1 MQPRDRESGP
11 VGAKVLAPGWSTFA
25 NGQMSWG
32 DVAFD
37 ADLVANVLGDL
48 AGAPAL
54 YAGDVELGKSA
65 SGHQVMIAAE
75 KPHRLDRRTQH
86 RFRLGNA
93 ERLGRSGPAKYS
105 TWAVVEFRSDGV
117 ELVLSERGQIGVSV
131 QVLAQQS
138 VRVLVGAALPWVV
151 RVAEEHRQ
159 CQRRSDGRML
169 RHLTPAVP
177 GQRPPQVGRQLAQV
191 VDQCARHRVG
201 LVPVGQCDDQC
212 VAGGAVNEGGDGRWA
227 RSEHEVALPMAGHL
241 PGVGLGR
248 SFADGDYVADLAAT
262 VRTLLSARPSD
273 RTLAPQTVKH
283 GGVKYF

>member
-1 MQPRDRESGP
+1 MQPGDRESGP
-11 VGAKVLAPGWSTFA
+11 VGPKVLAPGWSTFA

-75 KPHRLDRRTQH
+75 KPHRLDGRTQH
-86 RFRLGNA
+86 RFRFGNA

-105 TWAVVEFRSDGV
+105 TWPVVEFRSDGV

-138 VRVLVGAALPWVV
+138 VCVLVGAALPWVV

-159 CQRRSDGRML
+159 PQRRSDGRML
-169 RHLTPAVP
+169 RHLTAAVP
-177 GQRPPQVGRQLAQV
+177 GQRPPQVWRQPGPGGGQAAGPPGR
-191 VDQCARHRVG
+191 
-201 LVPVGQCDDQC
+201 P
-212 VAGGAVNEGGDGRWA
+212 
-227 RSEHEVALPMAGHL
+227 
-241 PGVGLGR
+241 
-248 SFADGDYVADLAAT
+248 
-262 VRTLLSARPSD
+262 
-273 RTLAPQTVKH
+273 
-283 GGVKYF
+283 